1 VELVTSVIVKMTILI
16 ITLVIFLVA
25 LHNSYIKKLI
35 KKCFKNNLL
44 KIFK

>member
-1 VELVTSVIVKMTILI
+1 MELVTSVIVKMTILI

-35 KKCFKNNLL
+35 KNVL
-44 KIFK
+44 KTIY